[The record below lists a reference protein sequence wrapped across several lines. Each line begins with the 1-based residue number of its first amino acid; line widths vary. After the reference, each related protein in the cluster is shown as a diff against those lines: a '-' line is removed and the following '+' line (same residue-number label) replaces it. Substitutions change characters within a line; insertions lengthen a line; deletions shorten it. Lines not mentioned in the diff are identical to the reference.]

1 MQLYR
6 VCLENYLMSWKCNG
20 GLWETSACVSVCGG
34 GGGVIV
40 LNKPT
45 VISLNYSNKNY
56 KIIL

>member
-20 GLWETSACVSVCGG
+20 GLWETSACVSV

-45 VISLNYSNKNY
+45 VISLIYSNKNY
-56 KIIL
+56 EIILL